1 MNLGLSNISMSNKY
15 ELARGLI
22 VSGVMLLGVGAS
34 NVAAAAGDAQAGQT
48 KASAVCLACHGLDG
62 NSINPEWPSI
72 AGQHEAYIVKQVKAF
87 RAGERTNVLMSPIA
101 LTLTDKEIED
111 TAAYYAS
118 QKIKGQEAAKS
129 KVELGQKIYRG
140 GIAGS
145 STPACIACHGPNGR
159 GNPAASYPSLR
170 SQYATQVAL
179 QLHAYKKGE
188 RKTDQNE
195 MMRTISAKLTDEQID
210 AVAQYV
216 QGLR

>member
-1 MNLGLSNISMSNKY
+1 MNLGLSNKY
-15 ELARGLI
+15 ELARGLM
-22 VSGVMLLGVGAS
+22 VSTALLLGLTAG
-34 NVAAAAGDAQAGQT
+34 NVAAAAGDVQAGQT
-48 KASAVCLACHGLDG
+48 KASTVCVACHGLDG
-62 NSINPEWPSI
+62 NSVNPEWPSI
-72 AGQHEAYIVKQVKAF
+72 AGQHETYIVKQVKAF

-118 QKIKGQEAAKS
+118 QRIKGQEAAKA

-140 GIAGS
+140 GVADNK
-145 STPACIACHGPNGR
+145 TPACMACHGPNGR
-159 GNPAASYPSLR
+159 GNPAASYPSIR
-170 SQYATQVAL
+170 SQHATQVAL

-195 MMRTISAKLTDEQID
+195 MMRTIAAKLTDDQID